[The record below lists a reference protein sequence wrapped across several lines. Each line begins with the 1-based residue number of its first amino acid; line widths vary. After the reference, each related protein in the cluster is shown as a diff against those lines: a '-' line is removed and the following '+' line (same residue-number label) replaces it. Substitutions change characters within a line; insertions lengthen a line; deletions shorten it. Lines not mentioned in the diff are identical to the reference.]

1 MNSTTQTEDKRILS
15 TIVLGI
21 SRLDCILHD
30 GTDVINPVF
39 SVFNLF
45 CASNIQFHVLRN
57 AAVYQTQSFRQQKR
71 IDGTEQQEIWQ
82 SLVRRRVVQEDA
94 NLEFITMNGV
104 FAACVLAEI
113 KDNRVSV
120 TVPPYVLHYK
130 FVSVDFCEIRGQLS
144 KSFHGCTLEN
154 VEAI

>member
-1 MNSTTQTEDKRILS
+1 MNIEDKKILS
-15 TIVLGI
+15 TIVIGI

-30 GTDVINPVF
+30 GVEVVNPVF
-39 SVFNLF
+39 SVFDLF

-57 AAVYQTQSFRQQKR
+57 AAVYQTAAFRREKR
-71 IDGTEQQEIWQ
+71 KDGTEQQQIWEN
-82 SLVRRRVVQEDA
+82 LVKRRVIQEDG
-94 NLEFITMNGV
+94 NLEFIIMNGI

-120 TVPPYVLHYK
+120 TVPPYILHYK
-130 FVSVDFCEIRGQLS
+130 FVSVDFCEIRGQLC
-144 KSFHGCTLEN
+144 KSFHQCTLES